1 MSNEAIGKKLEM
13 YARKNIPE
21 REEAFGQFMYHA
33 ELIKKGHWEI
43 HYQDMEE
50 LSEKY
55 KTIMT
60 DLCDKEN
67 EPDMFKIA
75 YEVSK

>member
-21 REEAFGQFMYHA
+21 REKAFGEFMYHA
-33 ELIKKGHWEI
+33 ELIKNGHWDV
-43 HYQDMEE
+43 HFNDLKKVSAKYQV
-50 LSEKY
+50 
-55 KTIMT
+55 IMK
-60 DLCDKEN
+60 DLCGSKN
-67 EPDMFKIA
+67 EPDMFDIA